1 LKIPIYT
8 QLKSKLES
16 KGLDSAA
23 SGQIAWFVFSVF
35 VPTTIDFMISLIYN
49 LIIGNLFNAFFIN
62 LYKNFY
68 EFIWFLLLLI
78 FIFNLFY
85 IRNAIPIILAFIA
98 SFYLILEHK
107 LYIVA
112 LCLCGLFFVCIFY
125 KRCIIY
131 FLLSAVACGV
141 AYGLISLI
149 YSLSR

>member
-1 LKIPIYT
+1 MKIPIYT
-8 QLKSKLES
+8 QIKSKLES

-131 FLLSAVACGV
+131 FLLSAVA
-141 AYGLISLI
+141 YGLISLI